1 MGGTVGAEI
10 GIAAAVEGVIVRR
23 SSCTT
28 ATVVAH
34 GAEVAVRS
42 LSRASL
48 SLAEAATALVI
59 ASRLLGGFDVRFC
72 RRCVSA
78 TVPGAYALFAETALH
93 ACLCCKTGGS
103 EDI

>member
-1 MGGTVGAEI
+1 MGAEI

-59 ASRLLGGFDVRFC
+59 ASRLLDGFDVRFC
-72 RRCVSA
+72 KRCASA
-78 TVPGAYALFAETALH
+78 TVPGAYALFAEITLNARP
-93 ACLCCKTGGS
+93 CCRTRGS
-103 EDI
+103 DDI